1 MKWTIN
7 YVIRYREWCH
17 SVPLPLTTWSKLLSG
32 VDRPRC
38 RPSNDHWNY
47 VYTAVIRNVHPVCP
61 WWYVRSLKCL
71 QNFGNRTW
79 TLTYEFWEFLINV
92 LHTYTFL
99 STLYYDYSVQFF
111 KKTCKYSTFVLCN
124 NLACVNVT
132 IDTATKNYCCLGCIA
147 ASSCILH
154 SNTVRSSRRFSL
166 NVHLSLQTQLWRLAR
181 KWKMK
186 FSVLLQGRTRRW
198 LYHPQILL
206 NQM

>member
-1 MKWTIN
+1 MVVARPTSRPIYTTQQLTSCRQWQRHTMASFSVS
-7 YVIRYREWCH
+7 YDVIYSSFH
-17 SVPLPLTTWSKLLSG
+17 LSRG
-32 VDRPRC
+32 DTVWVQKNP
-38 RPSNDHWNY
+38 P
-47 VYTAVIRNVHPVCP
+47 AVFWHFFPN
-61 WWYVRSLKCL
+61 
-71 QNFGNRTW
+71 G
-79 TLTYEFWEFLINV
+79 WEFLINV